1 MNSQDYVI
9 VNKKELEKELKDL
22 KDIRN
27 SGYSTKGLNYD
38 KHYIDAKIYS
48 IESLFSNSKPL
59 QPLLEEIFEE
69 SRRQHDWAGG
79 HIYGEEETEDLTDW
93 KYPNFE
99 KFIKDKQI

>member
-1 MNSQDYVI
+1 MNTEDYII
-9 VNKKELEKELKDL
+9 VNKRELEKELKDL

-59 QPLLEEIFEE
+59 QPLLEEIFEA
-69 SRRQHDWAGG
+69 SRIMENYPEYNIFGAYKYLK
-79 HIYGEEETEDLTDW
+79 IED
-93 KYPNFE
+93 
-99 KFIKDKQI
+99 FIKDKEI